1 MLKFNNYYSIFV
13 LFGNCLIMNYLDL
26 KDSSRKLL
34 SNYIFN
40 FTNNLYLILHTNIET
55 FVK

>member
-1 MLKFNNYYSIFV
+1 VLKFNNYYSIFV